1 VADQRFLYLLRK
13 YPQDRAG
20 YAPWHRINPLSE
32 DELRADIRIANDLRE
47 AYGMNTYEGA
57 VGGGVIGGWL
67 AQALRMRPD
76 RLQVPAEPTRTLTPS
91 L

>member
-1 VADQRFLYLLRK
+1 MADQRYLYLLQK
-13 YPQDRAG
+13 YPQYRPG
-20 YAPWHRINPLSE
+20 HAPWHLINPLSE
-32 DELRADIRIANDLRE
+32 DELRADIHIASELRD

-76 RLQVPAEPTRTLTPS
+76 KLQVPAELA
-91 L
+91 